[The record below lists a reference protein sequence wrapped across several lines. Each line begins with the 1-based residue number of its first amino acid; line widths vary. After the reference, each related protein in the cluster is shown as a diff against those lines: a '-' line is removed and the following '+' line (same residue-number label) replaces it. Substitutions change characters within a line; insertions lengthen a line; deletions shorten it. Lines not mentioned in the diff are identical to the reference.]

1 MTSKKKKK
9 SPGTPKHGA
18 STKRKEAEKITPGTF
33 GELLVAAQKKVE
45 TQPQARV
52 ESVVEKPVERPPEPE
67 IVVEAEPL
75 SDIDFFSKAVED
87 LSPKD
92 IYSGKFG
99 RPDDVNWVPPRIVED
114 VPVERVKEVQ
124 EIRYFQR
131 EVGQLQ
137 RRFKDGKYYVA
148 EKHHID
154 DSEQEAVRRRFER
167 VCKGRSVPELD
178 LHDATSKNVLEIL
191 EGFVLDQQIKG
202 AKFVRVI
209 HGKGKNSTGAAV
221 LKPLVLQWMNT
232 SRLCC
237 GNAPVIEADD
247 DFGVTILEL
256 RRPNP

>member
-1 MTSKKKKK
+1 MKKKKK
-9 SPGTPKHGA
+9 SPGTPNQTGSK
-18 STKRKEAEKITPGTF
+18 KRNAPDKITPGTF
-33 GELLVAAQKKVE
+33 GELLIAAQKKDVTP
-45 TQPQARV
+45 TQA
-52 ESVVEKPVERPPEPE
+52 VVEKIATTPVPPPEPV
-67 IVVEAEPL
+67 ILVVEEAAPL
-75 SDIDFFSKAVED
+75 TDLDVFSQAVEG

-92 IYSGKFG
+92 IYTGKFG
-99 RPDDVNWVPPRIVED
+99 RPDDVHWTPPRIVED
-114 VPVERVKEVQ
+114 VSVEQVKEVQ

-137 RRFKDGKYYVA
+137 RRFKDGKYYVP

-154 DSEQEAVRRRFER
+154 DSEQESVRRRFER
-167 VCKGRSVPELD
+167 ICKGRSVPELD
-178 LHDATSKNVLEIL
+178 LHDVTSKDVLEIL
-191 EGFVLDQQIKG
+191 EGFVLDAQIKG
-202 AKFVRVI
+202 AKFVRII
-209 HGKGKNSTGAAV
+209 HGKGKNSTGAPV